1 MHHPLDLVATARAT
15 NQSTL
20 ILIGGGSGTGKTSI
34 TKHLCAVLG
43 PTSTAIVPIDAYYRD
58 RRFMTRDDPLVNN
71 FDSPDVLDYGL
82 LDLHIRSLLSG
93 RPIERPRYNY
103 QTHQRHKETYPV
115 LPRKYVVV
123 EGLFAL
129 YWPTLRAQSN
139 VAVFVTTSNELALT
153 RRIQRDISER
163 GGSEASIRSQ
173 WEDTVW
179 PMYLTYVEPT
189 CQFADLILDGRESI
203 EHSAKRLLRHITASH
218 D

>member
-1 MHHPLDLVATARAT
+1 MCHPLDQVTNARAAD
-15 NQSTL
+15 QSTL

-34 TKHLCAVLG
+34 AQHLSAALG
-43 PTSTAIVPIDAYYRD
+43 TTISSIVPIDAYYRD

-71 FDSPDVLDYGL
+71 FDSPDALDYGL
-82 LDLHIRSLLSG
+82 LDIHIRSLLTGQS
-93 RPIERPRYNY
+93 IERPRYNY
-103 QTHQRHKETYPV
+103 QTHQRHEETCPV
-115 LPRKYVVV
+115 LPRKYLIV

-139 VAVFVTTSNELALT
+139 VSVFITASNELALT

-163 GGSEASIRSQ
+163 AGSEASIRSQ

-189 CQFADLILDGRESI
+189 CQFADLILDGTESI
-203 EHSAKRLLRHITASH
+203 EHSAKRLEHLITASR

>member
-1 MHHPLDLVATARAT
+1 MYHPQGQVATDRAT
-15 NQSTL
+15 DQSTL

-34 TKHLCAVLG
+34 AQHLSAALG
-43 PTSTAIVPIDAYYRD
+43 TTATSNVPIDAYYRD

-71 FDSPDVLDYGL
+71 FDSPDALDYRL
-82 LDLHIRSLLSG
+82 LDMHIRSLLTGQS
-93 RPIERPRYNY
+93 IERPKYNY
-103 QTHQRHKETYPV
+103 QTHQRHEETCPV
-115 LPRKYVVV
+115 LPRKYLIV

-129 YWPTLRAQSN
+129 YWPSLRAQAN
-139 VAVFVTTSNELALT
+139 VAAFVEASNELALT

-173 WEDTVW
+173 WENTVW

-189 CQFADLILDGRESI
+189 SQFADLILDGTGSI
-203 EHSAKRLLRHITASH
+203 EHSAKCLARHVTASR

>member
-1 MHHPLDLVATARAT
+1 MHPPQDHVATARA
-15 NQSTL
+15 TL

-34 TKHLCAVLG
+34 TQHLRTVLG
-43 PTSTAIVPIDAYYRD
+43 PTSTTVVPIDAYYRD
-58 RRFMTRDDPLVNN
+58 RRFMTRDDPLINN
-71 FDSPDVLDYGL
+71 FDSPDALDYRL

-93 RPIERPRYNY
+93 QSIERPRYNY
-103 QTHQRHKETYPV
+103 RTHQRHKETHPV
-115 LPRKYVVV
+115 LPRQYLVV

-139 VAVFVTTSNELALT
+139 VSVFVTASNELALT
-153 RRIQRDISER
+153 RRIRRDISER

-179 PMYLTYVEPT
+179 PMYVTYVEPT
-189 CQFADLILDGRESI
+189 CQFADLILDGTESI
-203 EHSAKRLLRHITASH
+203 EHSAKRLVRHITASH